1 MPRGP
6 DTSAMIV
13 VGSSN
18 MDIVLRVPRAPQ
30 AGETVLGS
38 AYALHPGGKGA
49 NQAVAAQRAGASVR
63 FISCL
68 GKDAYGDLLHEKL
81 SQENI
86 DLTALGRSDT
96 PTGLAFILV
105 EEGGQNRITIIPGA
119 NEDLLPELLSS
130 IIFADDI
137 LLLQLEIPLET
148 VKAAALKV
156 HAMGGRVILN
166 ASPVREDLAEILAL
180 TDMLLV
186 NEIEAMQLLGLSH
199 PLCPQD
205 GVAVAEQLASGR
217 QAAVITLGKS
227 GAAWATGQ
235 GKSGLLPGFP
245 VAVVD
250 TTGCGDAFAGAFSA
264 SIAAADSMEYAITY
278 ANAAGAL
285 AAMHEGA
292 QAALPLRP
300 AIESFMAQHIPADS
314 IKMLR
319 AKS

>member
-1 MPRGP
+1 M
-6 DTSAMIV
+6 
-13 VGSSN
+13 GSSN
-18 MDIVLRVPRAPQ
+18 MDIVLRVPRAPC
-30 AGETVLGS
+30 AGETVVGS
-38 AYALHPGGKGA
+38 AYDLHPGGKGA

-63 FISCL
+63 LISAL

-86 DLTALGRSDT
+86 DLAALRRFDT

-105 EEGGQNRITIIPGA
+105 EEGGQNRIAIISGA
-119 NEDLLPELLSS
+119 NGDLQPALLPPVN
-130 IIFADDI
+130 FAHDI
-137 LLLQLEIPLET
+137 LLLQLEIPLQT
-148 VKAAALKV
+148 VTVAALRT
-156 HAMGGRVILN
+156 HEMGGRVILN
-166 ASPVREDLAEILAL
+166 ASPVGEDLGEILAL
-180 TDMLLV
+180 ADMLLV

-199 PLCPQD
+199 PVSSQD
-205 GVAVAEQLASGR
+205 AVAVAVQLAAGR
-217 QAAVITLGKS
+217 QVAVITLGKA

-264 SIAAADSMEYAITY
+264 SIAAGDSIEYAITY

-292 QAALPLRP
+292 QASLPLRP
-300 AIESFMAQHIPADS
+300 AIESLMTQYIPADA
-314 IKMLR
+314 IKKLR
-319 AKS
+319 VKS